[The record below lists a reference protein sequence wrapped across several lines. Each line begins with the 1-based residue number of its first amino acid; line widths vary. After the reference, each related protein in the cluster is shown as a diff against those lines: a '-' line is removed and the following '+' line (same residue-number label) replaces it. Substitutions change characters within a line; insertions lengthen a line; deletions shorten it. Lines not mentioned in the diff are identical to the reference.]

1 MKVIKDDQVVYA
13 LSPDNRPVLE
23 VEPGEQ
29 VVFETKDCFSNQIR
43 TENDLFASVGW
54 ATINPATG
62 PLAVKGARPGDVLA
76 VDVVDIEVAE
86 QGVMVAVPG
95 LGALGHLIQD
105 SETKIVPI
113 RQGQAVFDDKV
124 RLPVVPMIGV
134 IGTAPEKE
142 AVPCGTP
149 GPHGGNMDTRHMGK
163 GARLYLPVFVP
174 GANLCLG
181 DLHAV
186 MGDGEVVVCG
196 VEIPG
201 RVTVRVDLFNGR
213 QLSSPM
219 LETADAIYTIA
230 SAADLDEAAQMAL
243 ENMLDF
249 VRSRT
254 GLSLNDAGMLLSIAA
269 HLEISQVVDPLK
281 TARMRLPKTVAAA
294 YGIRF

>member
-29 VVFETKDCFSNQIR
+29 VIFETKDCFSNQIR

-105 SETKIVPI
+105 SETKIIPI
-113 RQGQAVFDDKV
+113 RQGQAVFNDKV

-149 GPHGGNMDTRHMGK
+149 GPHGGNMDTRHIGK

-201 RVTVRVDLFNGR
+201 RVTVRVDLLGGR
-213 QLSSPM
+213 QLLSPM

-254 GLSLNDAGMLLSIAA
+254 GLSLNEAGMLLSIVA

-294 YGIRF
+294 YGICV

>member
-1 MKVIKDDQVVYA
+1 MKIIRDDQVVYA
-13 LSPDNRPVLE
+13 LSPENPPVA
-23 VEPGEQ
+23 VAEPGEE

-43 TENDLFASVGW
+43 SEKDLFASVNW

-62 PLAVKGARPGDVLA
+62 PLAVKGAEPGDVLV
-76 VDVVDIEVAE
+76 VDVLRIEIAS

-95 LGALGHLIQD
+95 LGALGHLI
-105 SETKIVPI
+105 SEPETKVIPI
-113 RQGQAVFDDKV
+113 REGKALFNETVAF
-124 RLPVVPMIGV
+124 PVKPMIGV

-142 AVPCGTP
+142 VPCGTP
-149 GPHGGNMDTRHMGK
+149 GPHGGNMDTRLITE

-201 RVTVRVDLFNGR
+201 RVTVRVDVRKARRLD
-213 QLSSPM
+213 SPM
-219 LETADAIYTIA
+219 LETSDAWYTIA
-230 SAADLDEAAQMAL
+230 SAKDLDEAAQMAL
-243 ENMLDF
+243 EHMLAF
-249 VRSRT
+249 VRERT
-254 GLSLNDAGMLLSIAA
+254 GLSLNHAGMLLSIAA

-281 TARMRLPKTVAAA
+281 TVRMRLPKSVG
-294 YGIRF
+294 YNFEV